1 MPQRRD
7 DLIGFLDTT
16 LDAALFPD
24 YGPMG
29 LQVFGNEHV
38 ERVVTAVSSSLELF
52 EKASQAQ
59 ADLVVVHHGLFWDRD
74 SHVVDQVMRN
84 RLRVLFDADI
94 SLAAYH
100 LALDAHETLGN
111 NAQIVQALDLEAE
124 NTPFACSNGRRI
136 GCVGYAPEPLTPDN
150 LLQRIRAVIGRTNAT
165 FMHGSPAIRRVA
177 VCSGSGAG
185 YLSEANALGA
195 DALITGDMAEPAEM
209 LARELGIHFIAA
221 GHYATEI
228 FGVRALAKLITDTHD
243 CTATF
248 MDLPTIA

>member
-1 MPQRRD
+1 
-7 DLIGFLDTT
+7 
-16 LDAALFPD
+16 
-24 YGPMG
+24 MG
-29 LQVFGNEHV
+29 LQVCGNEHV

-74 SHVVDQVMRN
+74 SRVVDQVMKN

-100 LALDAHETLGN
+100 LALDAHKTLGN
-111 NAQIVQALDLEAE
+111 NAQIVQALGLDPE
-124 NTPFACSNGRRI
+124 NTSFAFSNGRRI
-136 GCVGYAPEPLTPDN
+136 GCVGYTPNALTPAN
-150 LLQRIRAVIGRTNAT
+150 LLERIRSVIGPTNAA
-165 FMHGSPAIRRVA
+165 FMYGSPAIRRVA

-185 YLSEANALGA
+185 HLKEANALGV
-195 DALITGDMAEPAEM
+195 DALITGDMSEPAEM

-221 GHYATEI
+221 GHYATET
-228 FGVRALAKLITDTHD
+228 FGVRALATLITDTHD

-248 MDLPTIA
+248 MDFPTIA